1 MIDRETQR
9 LASILDAMAASAYI
23 ISDDYTVEFMNKTA
37 QATFGDGVG
46 KKCYEVIA
54 NGDTICP
61 WCRAKEVFE
70 GEILRWEHS
79 FIHLDKTFEVY
90 ELPLEHPDGTISHMC
105 IYRDITQRKEREK
118 RLTASIEDYRRLFE
132 RIGCGVFISSRDGRF
147 LDANEALLD
156 MLHYKRKEDL
166 LKIDIPSDL
175 YQAPQDRQKYQ
186 EIIERDGFVND
197 YELTFKRRDEGTITA
212 LVNSRVRYDENDEI
226 VGYEGIIVDQS
237 QRKEM
242 ERKLQKA
249 HDLQNNLIQSS
260 IDAIVAADRRGNII
274 IYNESAESI
283 YGYTR
288 EEALS
293 GMHVTR
299 LYPES
304 IARKIKK
311 LIHRPEHGGSGRLI
325 NYELEVINKE
335 GRKIPITLS
344 ATLLKEN
351 GQEIGT
357 VGFFKDMRE
366 VKQLEEELVKHFA
379 FEHNLIQNSIDAIIA
394 SDHANNIIV
403 FNQSA
408 EQLLG
413 YDSAEV
419 INKHHFRDF
428 FPERAMFEELKTAL
442 RSETHSGQNRLFL
455 YETTLKNKNGEKIP
469 VQLSA
474 TTMSE
479 NGEQIGIVSCFR
491 DLREIRRLE
500 QQFADQAR
508 LLHEHK
514 MISLGRLSASVVH
527 ELNNP
532 LAGILNYLRL
542 MIKIVNRRSLSAES
556 VEKFKRYLTLTESET
571 SRCSKIVSNLLAFS
585 RKSDLE
591 ISAVDVV
598 DLLERCIM
606 LSQHKLMLT
615 NIQIHTDFAS
625 EIPAVWGDDDQI
637 QQAIINLIFNAIDAM
652 PDGGALYISSTFIA
666 DQDLVEIKVTDT
678 GRGIADEDLQQIFD
692 PFYST
697 KTEGKG
703 LGLGLS
709 VVYGIVD
716 RHKGKIRVKSKI
728 NQGTEFTVVLPTANR
743 QELRRHDV

>member
-37 QATFGDGVG
+37 LTTFGQGVG

-54 NGDTICP
+54 NGGNICP
-61 WCRAKEVFE
+61 WCRAKDVFE
-70 GEILRWEHS
+70 GETLRWEHS
-79 FIHLDKTFEVY
+79 FIHLDKTFEIY
-90 ELPLEHPDGTISHMC
+90 ELPLENPDGTISHMC
-105 IYRDITQRKEREK
+105 IYRDITQRKQREK

-132 RIGCGVFISSRDGRF
+132 RIGCGVFISSREGRF

-166 LKIDIPSDL
+166 LQIDITTDL
-175 YQAPQDRQKYQ
+175 YQTPEERKKYQ
-186 EIIERDGFVND
+186 KTIERYGYVND
-197 YELTFKRRDEGTITA
+197 YEVELKRRDEGTISA
-212 LVNSRVRYDENDEI
+212 LINSRVRFDEQRKI
-226 VGYEGIIVDQS
+226 IGYEGIIVDQS

-249 HDLQNNLIQSS
+249 HAFQDNLIQSS
-260 IDAIVAADRRGNII
+260 IDAIVATDRRGNLI
-274 IYNESAESI
+274 IYNESAERI

-293 GMHVTR
+293 GMHVTH
-299 LYPES
+299 LYSEGV
-304 IARKIKK
+304 AREIKK
-311 LIHRPEHGGSGRLI
+311 MIYAPEYGGPGRLV
-325 NYELEVINKE
+325 NYEMEVRNKE
-335 GRKIPITLS
+335 GHKLPIMLS
-344 ATLLKEN
+344 ATLLCEN

-357 VGFFKDMRE
+357 VGFFKDMRM
-366 VKQLEEELVKHFA
+366 VKQLENELTKRFA
-379 FEHNLIQNSIDAIIA
+379 FEHNLVQSSIDAITA
-394 SDHANNIIV
+394 SDQDGNIIV

-408 EQLLG
+408 EKLLG
-413 YDSAEV
+413 YHAIEV
-419 INKHHFRDF
+419 IGKLRFRDF
-428 FPERAMFEELKTAL
+428 FSEEAIFEELKSAL
-442 RSETHSGQNRLFL
+442 RSETHSGQDRLFL
-455 YETTLKNKNGEKIP
+455 YETTLKNKTGEKIP

-479 NGEQIGIVSCFR
+479 NDKQIGIVSFYR

-542 MIKIVNRRSLSAES
+542 MLKILNRGSLSAES
-556 VEKFKRYLTLTESET
+556 IEKFTRYLTLTESET

-591 ISAVDVV
+591 ISAVNVIE
-598 DLLERCIM
+598 LLEKCVM
-606 LSQHKLMLT
+606 LSQHKLMLS
-615 NIQIHTDFAS
+615 NIQIKTDFAP
-625 EIPAVWGDDDQI
+625 ETPTMWGDSSQI

-652 PDGGALYISSTFIA
+652 PEGGELTITSAFNA
-666 DQDLVEIKVTDT
+666 EKGLVEITVADT
-678 GRGIADEDLQQIFD
+678 GRGIARDDLRQVFD

-709 VVYGIVD
+709 VVYGIID
-716 RHKGKIRVKSKI
+716 RHKGNIHIDSELNK
-728 NQGTEFTVVLPTANR
+728 GTVFTLLLPAAKGMAKPKR
-743 QELRRHDV
+743 P

>member
-1 MIDRETQR
+1 
-9 LASILDAMAASAYI
+9 
-23 ISDDYTVEFMNKTA
+23 
-37 QATFGDGVG
+37 
-46 KKCYEVIA
+46 
-54 NGDTICP
+54 
-61 WCRAKEVFE
+61 
-70 GEILRWEHS
+70 
-79 FIHLDKTFEVY
+79 
-90 ELPLEHPDGTISHMC
+90 
-105 IYRDITQRKEREK
+105 
-118 RLTASIEDYRRLFE
+118 
-132 RIGCGVFISSRDGRF
+132 
-147 LDANEALLD
+147 
-156 MLHYKRKEDL
+156 
-166 LKIDIPSDL
+166 
-175 YQAPQDRQKYQ
+175 
-186 EIIERDGFVND
+186 
-197 YELTFKRRDEGTITA
+197 
-212 LVNSRVRYDENDEI
+212 
-226 VGYEGIIVDQS
+226 
-237 QRKEM
+237 M
-242 ERKLQKA
+242 ERKLRKA
-249 HDLQNNLIQSS
+249 YDLQNNLIQSS

-274 IYNESAESI
+274 IYNESAEDI

-299 LYPES
+299 LYSEKD
-304 IARKIKK
+304 ARKIKK
-311 LIHRPEHGGSGRLI
+311 LIYSPEHGGPEHLI
-325 NYELEVINKE
+325 NHELEVTTKK
-335 GRKIPITLS
+335 GRKIPIMLS

-357 VGFFKDMRE
+357 VGFFKDMRM
-366 VKQLEEELVKHFA
+366 VKKLEEELMKRFA
-379 FEHNLIQNSIDAIIA
+379 FEHNLIHSSIDAITA
-394 SDHANNIIV
+394 SDQDGNLIV

-408 EQLLG
+408 EKLLG
-413 YDSAEV
+413 YRADEV
-419 INKHHFRDF
+419 MGTLRFRDF
-428 FPERAMFEELKTAL
+428 FPEKAIFEELKSAL
-442 RSETHSGQNRLFL
+442 RSERHSGQNRLFL

-479 NGEQIGIVSCFR
+479 DGEQIGIVSCFR

-542 MIKIVNRRSLSAES
+542 MLKVINRSTPNTDSI
-556 VEKFKRYLTLTESET
+556 EKFKRYLTLSESET
-571 SRCSKIVSNLLAFS
+571 SRCSKIVSNLLSFS

-591 ISAVDVV
+591 ISSVNIIE
-598 DLLERCIM
+598 LLDKCIM

-615 NIQIHTDFAS
+615 NIEIHTDFEP
-625 EIPAVWGDDDQI
+625 EIPAVWGDHDQI

-652 PDGGALYISSTFIA
+652 PEGGELSISSRFNA
-666 DQDLVEIKVTDT
+666 NSGLVEILVADT

-709 VVYGIVD
+709 VVYGIID
-716 RHKGKIRVKSKI
+716 RHKGKISVKSNI
-728 NQGTEFTVVLPTANR
+728 NQGTVFSIVLPTANGQR
-743 QELRRHDV
+743 